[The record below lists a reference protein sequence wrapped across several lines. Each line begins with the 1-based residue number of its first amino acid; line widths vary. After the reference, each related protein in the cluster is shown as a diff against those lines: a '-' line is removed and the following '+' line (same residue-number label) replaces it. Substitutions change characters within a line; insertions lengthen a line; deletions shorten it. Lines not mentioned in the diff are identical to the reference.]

1 MVYTGG
7 TASST
12 GPEQAT
18 DLPAVGRYRGPAS
31 RPRGTGYTSHAD
43 PGSRSTALALPGEA
57 QAPFRRKLRTSGRLV
72 LVTDENVAED
82 FAQMAMMLHGEQ
94 TLEQTV
100 ERVLE
105 FALKAVG
112 CSYAGIIFVHRETRV
127 ETFAATDPLVE
138 HLDKVQFEVG
148 EGPDIEIIEDHRG
161 VIVDDTETDRRWP
174 AWSKQVADAG
184 VRSMLGTRLHTS
196 DSTIGSLNLYDV
208 RPGAFTTED
217 QDIAHILARH
227 AAVAMASTR
236 EQTNLWKAIDA
247 RQLIGQAQGILMERF
262 AIDADQA
269 FTVLRRYSQDRN
281 VKLSVVAQRLIE
293 TRRLPD

>member
-12 GPEQAT
+12 GPEPAT

-31 RPRGTGYTSHAD
+31 RPRGTGYASHAA
-43 PGSRSTALALPGEA
+43 PGSRSTAVALPPEA
-57 QAPFRRKLRTSGRLV
+57 QAPILGQTVHGWNNLHVS
-72 LVTDENVAED
+72 DENVAED
-82 FAQMAMMLHGEQ
+82 FAQMAMTLHGEE

-127 ETFAATDPLVE
+127 ETFAATDPLVA

-184 VRSMLGTRLHTS
+184 VRSMLGTRLYTS

-208 RPGAFTTED
+208 RPGVFTSED
-217 QDIAHILARH
+217 RDIAHIMARH

-236 EQTNLWKAIDA
+236 EQDNLWKAIDA

-262 AIDADQA
+262 AIDAEQA

-281 VKLSVVAQRLIE
+281 LKLNVVAQRLIE

>member
-1 MVYTGG
+1 V
-7 TASST
+7 
-12 GPEQAT
+12 
-18 DLPAVGRYRGPAS
+18 R
-31 RPRGTGYTSHAD
+31 
-43 PGSRSTALALPGEA
+43 
-57 QAPFRRKLRTSGRLV
+57 
-72 LVTDENVAED
+72 VTDPHIAED
-82 FAQMAMMLHGEQ
+82 FAQMAMSLHDEP

-100 ERVLE
+100 DRVLE

-112 CSYAGIIFVHRETRV
+112 CTYAGIIFVHRETRV
-127 ETFAATDPLVE
+127 ETFAATDPLVA
-138 HLDKVQFEVG
+138 HLDKIQFEVG

-161 VIVDDTETDRRWP
+161 VMVDDTENDRRWP

-208 RPGAFTTED
+208 RPRAFTAED
-217 QDIAHILARH
+217 RDVAHILARH

-236 EQTNLWKAIDA
+236 EQSNLWKAIDA

-262 AIDADQA
+262 SIDADQA

-281 VKLSVVAQRLIE
+281 VKLNVVAERLIE
-293 TRRLPD
+293 SGRLPD

>member
-1 MVYTGG
+1 M
-7 TASST
+7 
-12 GPEQAT
+12 T
-18 DLPAVGRYRGPAS
+18 DS
-31 RPRGTGYTSHAD
+31 R
-43 PGSRSTALALPGEA
+43 
-57 QAPFRRKLRTSGRLV
+57 
-72 LVTDENVAED
+72 VAEE
-82 FAQMAMMLHGEQ
+82 FAQMAVSLHDEP

-100 ERVLE
+100 DRVLE

-161 VIVDDTETDRRWP
+161 IIVHDTEADGRWP
-174 AWSKQVADAG
+174 AWSRQVADAG

-196 DSTIGSLNLYDV
+196 ESTIGSLNLYDV
-208 RPGAFTTED
+208 RPGAFTGED
-217 QDIAHILARH
+217 RDVAHILARH
-227 AAVAMASTR
+227 AAVAMAATR
-236 EQTNLWKAIDA
+236 EQSNLWKAIDA

-262 AIDADQA
+262 SIDADQA

-281 VKLSVVAQRLIE
+281 LKLNVVAERLIQSG
-293 TRRLPD
+293 RLPD

>member
-12 GPEQAT
+12 GPEPAT

-31 RPRGTGYTSHAD
+31 RPRGTGYASHAA
-43 PGSRSTALALPGEA
+43 PGFRSTAVPLPPA
-57 QAPFRRKLRTSGRLV
+57 VPAPILGQTVHGWKNRLV
-72 LVTDENVAED
+72 NDENVAED
-82 FAQMAMMLHGEQ
+82 FAQMAMTLHDEP

-112 CSYAGIIFVHRETRV
+112 CSYAGIIFVHREKRV
-127 ETFAATDPLVE
+127 ETFAATDPLVA

-208 RPGAFTTED
+208 RPGAFTSED
-217 QDIAHILARH
+217 RDIAHIMARH

-236 EQTNLWKAIDA
+236 EQDNLWKAIDA

-281 VKLSVVAQRLIE
+281 LKLNVVAQRLIE